1 MIHATL
7 HQLKVFE
14 ATARHGSFTR
24 AAEELYLTQPTVS
37 IQVKQLTKAVGLPL
51 FEQIGKRLYLTE
63 AGQKLLGTCQEIFD
77 GLEQFEMSVSDLKG
91 LKQGQLRLAV
101 ITTAK
106 YFVPRL
112 LGPFCQRYPG
122 IDISLKVTNHQHIQE
137 RMANNEDDLYII
149 SSPPEQPDLKIYPFL
164 ENPLVVLAPKS
175 HPLASQ
181 RNIPIEA
188 LNGEPFIMRE
198 PGSGTRH
205 AVQKLFADHKVDVRV
220 RLELGSNEAI
230 KQAIAGGLG
239 ISVLSLHTIISE
251 GTSGEFA
258 ILDVE
263 GFPIERHWYV
273 AGLAGKQLS
282 VVAEAFLAYLLEESH
297 PLAAKLLPGIQ
308 PAKAPAKGKGKESAG
323 ATSTRSKQRSNGKS
337 ATDSSGATLSKV

>member
-1 MIHATL
+1 MFHATL

-51 FEQIGKRLYLTE
+51 FEQIGKRLYLTQ
-63 AGQKLLGTCQEIFD
+63 AGQQLLDTCQKVFE
-77 GLEQFEMSVSDLKG
+77 GLDQFEMAVADLKG
-91 LKQGQLRLAV
+91 MKQGQLRIAV

-112 LGPFCQRYPG
+112 LGPFCHRFPG
-122 IDISLKVTNHQHIQE
+122 IDISLKVTNHQNIQE
-137 RMANNEDDLYII
+137 RMVNNEDDLYII
-149 SSPPEQPDLKIYPFL
+149 SQSPEQPDLKIHPFL
-164 ENPLVVLAPKS
+164 ENPLVVIAPKD
-175 HPLASQ
+175 HPLAGK
-181 RNIPIEA
+181 RDIPIQA
-188 LNGEPFIMRE
+188 LTGEQFIMRE
-198 PGSGTRH
+198 SGSGTRQ
-205 AVQKLFADHKVDVRV
+205 AVQSLFEAHDVEVKV

-263 GFPIERHWYV
+263 HFPIERHWYV
-273 AGLAGKQLS
+273 AHLAGKQLS
-282 VVAEAFLAYLLEESH
+282 VVANTFLQYLLEESH
-297 PLAAKLLPGIQ
+297 PMAAKLLPGIR
-308 PAKAPAKGKGKESAG
+308 PAATTVETAKESVA
-323 ATSTRSKQRSNGKS
+323 S
-337 ATDSSGATLSKV
+337 

>member
-1 MIHATL
+1 MFHATL

-51 FEQIGKRLYLTE
+51 FEQIGKRLYLTQ
-63 AGQKLLGTCQEIFD
+63 AGQQLLDTCQRVFE
-77 GLEQFEMSVSDLKG
+77 GLDQFEMAIADIKG
-91 LKQGQLRLAV
+91 MKQGQLKIAV

-112 LGPFCQRYPG
+112 LGPFCQRFPG

-149 SSPPEQPDLKIYPFL
+149 SQAPEQPDLKIHPFL
-164 ENPLVVLAPKS
+164 DNPLVVIAPKN
-175 HPLASQ
+175 HPLVGKK
-181 RNIPIEA
+181 NIPIQA
-188 LNGEPFIMRE
+188 LNGEQFIMRE
-198 PGSGTRH
+198 PGSGTRQ
-205 AVQKLFADHKVDVRV
+205 AVQSLFDEHEIDVKV

-239 ISVLSLHTIISE
+239 ISVLSVHTIISE
-251 GTSGEFA
+251 GTTGEFA
-258 ILDVE
+258 ILDIE
-263 GFPIERHWYV
+263 NFPIERHWY
-273 AGLAGKQLS
+273 AANLAGKQLS
-282 VVAEAFLAYLLEESH
+282 VVADTFLNYLLEESH
-297 PLAAKLLPGIQ
+297 DMAQKLLPDIQ
-308 PAKAPAKGKGKESAG
+308 LAASTSVKGNGTELALSGK
-323 ATSTRSKQRSNGKS
+323 K
-337 ATDSSGATLSKV
+337 